1 MSLFRL
7 DASIRVEGSVSRAIG
22 DIVESSWRDAQPDAT
37 VTRRQI
43 GLDPLPSTVW
53 AAAVS
58 GGRTEESQRSPEQID
73 ALTLAASLVDELVD
87 AEAILIATPLYNYG
101 VSQHLKAWIDLAIT
115 DPRLAAG
122 GGQPLRDKPA
132 VLVIVRGGAYGP
144 GTPREGW
151 DHAIGWIRRILEDV
165 WGLDLRVVAR
175 EFTLV
180 GQVPALDEFTEIAV
194 EMRHEAERL
203 AGEHGRHLAAVGAN

>member
-151 DHAIGWIRRILEDV
+151 DHASSRSSARFPPSTNSPRSPSRCVMKPSASPANTGVTSQPSARTSHDRRRD
-165 WGLDLRVVAR
+165 A
-175 EFTLV
+175 
-180 GQVPALDEFTEIAV
+180 
-194 EMRHEAERL
+194 
-203 AGEHGRHLAAVGAN
+203 